1 MLQVDRIKMTK
12 TKPRK
17 KPNPRLNSRFYLLIA
32 ASVLIFIGAVYG
44 ISKKDFKHTP
54 ANLPTSSES
63 TLDQPLKNQTQNY
76 TPKATD
82 STNALSIPAVPSYTH
97 DDTIPPVSNGLA
109 PVISTIATKE
119 KVVFL
124 GIDDGANKQSFELQL
139 MRANGIKASLFLA
152 DRFIN
157 DNPLFFKPFIDEGS
171 LIEDHTMD
179 HKLLPNLSYDQQ
191 KQEICDEA
199 DLFAQTY
206 GRRPILFRPPGGSYN
221 IDTQKAA
228 AACGMKAV
236 VLWIAKA
243 NGGSMQYQIG
253 HSLRPGD
260 IVLMHFRPEFSSDM
274 QAFLDAEKA
283 AGLHTELLEDWIRP

>member
-1 MLQVDRIKMTK
+1 MTITK
-12 TKPRK
+12 THK
-17 KPNPRLNSRFYLLIA
+17 KRNLRHNTRLYLLIA
-32 ASVLIFIGAVYG
+32 TSVLVCMCAAYLIF
-44 ISKKDFKHTP
+44 KNDFKSTA
-54 ANLPTSSES
+54 ANVRVSSES
-63 TLDQPLKNQTQNY
+63 TLDEPLKNTAQNNP
-76 TPKATD
+76 TNV
-82 STNALSIPAVPSYTH
+82 SNALPTPTPTPAVPTYTN
-97 DDTIPPVSNGLA
+97 DNSIPPISNGLA
-109 PVISTIATKE
+109 PVISTISTKE

-124 GIDDGANKQSFELQL
+124 GIDDGANKQPFELQL
-139 MRANGIKASLFLA
+139 MQANGIKASLFLA

-157 DNPLFFKPFIDEGS
+157 DNPLFFKPFMDEGS

-179 HKLLPNLSYDQQ
+179 HKLLPNLDYAQQ
-191 KQEICDEA
+191 KQEICSEA
-199 DLFAQTY
+199 DLFAQIY

-221 IDTQKAA
+221 VDTQKAA

-274 QAFLDAEKA
+274 QAFLAAEKS
-283 AGLHTELLEDWIRP
+283 AGLHTELLEDWIQP